1 MRRMKHARLQRGWS
15 QVVLAYKAKV
25 AVADVSRIE
34 TGRGQP
40 YPNQLKR
47 LARALRLDPQTL
59 LDEVTDSSTP
69 AA

>member
-1 MRRMKHARLQRGWS
+1 MRRMKHERLQRGWS

-25 AVADVSRIE
+25 AVADISRIE

-40 YPNQLKR
+40 YPNQRKR

-59 LDEVTDSSTP
+59 LDEVSDSSTP